1 MLPSSAKV
9 LLGRAVART
18 VAVSLLFVTL
28 CAARASVALDSPS
41 AAPPAVGPRLELM
54 TGTIAG
60 ANVNAPP
67 RPVRAFLGIPYAAP
81 PIGALRWQAPQPIA
95 RWSGIRQATQF
106 APRCMQH
113 PNEKRP
119 ARASQMSEDC
129 LYLNVWAP
137 NPDTDAKR
145 PVLVYFHGGDLNDG
159 DASEIRYDGANLA
172 AIGVVTVT
180 VNYRLGVFG
189 FLALPS
195 SPSESSGDTAR
206 NYGLLDQVAALR
218 WVRENIAAF
227 GGDPANVTIAGD
239 FGGAVAVSAHMA
251 SPLSRGLFA
260 RAVGQ
265 SGGAFGRMAV
275 LSRAQAEQLALRFAA
290 QVGKSTLPQLR
301 ALSAE
306 QLLAAT
312 GSADDRKRF
321 FWPHVDGAFLTD
333 TPEAV
338 FASGGQT
345 QVPLLLGTRSRE
357 RHSVEVPNEA
367 DATPERWKL
376 ALERLFGDQ
385 AAQALSYYP
394 AGDRAQAM
402 RSAALLGTD
411 LTVGHAAWR
420 WMSLHR
426 QTGNGSPVYFYLY
439 ERMPTS
445 SEGASE
451 REEAAAAAPSSDDD
465 TLGNLNLLP
474 HPGWG
479 ADDYRASS
487 ALLRYMIRFVKTGD
501 PSGPRDH
508 SLGYLSALS
517 LGWPERLPAWPAVR
531 EERGAIARQRIDVE
545 PKTIWDPSAARHDF
559 IQRAIA
565 AQASKEA
572 S

>member
-1 MLPSSAKV
+1 MLRSSVK
-9 LLGRAVART
+9 
-18 VAVSLLFVTL
+18 VSLARVVAFAVTVPLFVVTWTS
-28 CAARASVALDSPS
+28 AARASTVNASPL
-41 AAPPAVGPRLELM
+41 AAPVAASPRIELT
-54 TGTIAG
+54 TGAISGTRMQA
-60 ANVNAPP
+60 P
-67 RPVRAFLGIPYAAP
+67 RPVHAFLGIPYAAP
-81 PIGALRWQAPQPIA
+81 PIGSLRWQAPKPIA
-95 RWSGIRQATQF
+95 RWSGIRQATRF

-119 ARASQMSEDC
+119 ARASHMSEDC

-145 PVLVYFHGGDLNDG
+145 PVLVYFHGGDLNEG

-172 AIGVVTVT
+172 GIGVVTVT

-195 SPSESSGDTAR
+195 SPSESSSDSAR

-218 WVRENIAAF
+218 WVRENIASF

-265 SGGAFGRMAV
+265 SGGAFGRMAP
-275 LSRAQAEQLALRFAA
+275 LNRARAEQLALRFAA
-290 QVGKSTLPQLR
+290 RVGKSTLPLLR
-301 ALSAE
+301 AMSAE

-312 GSADDRKRF
+312 GSPSDRKFF

-333 TPEAV
+333 TPEAI

-357 RHSVEVPNEA
+357 RHSEDVPSEA

-385 AAQALSYYP
+385 ATQALSYYP
-394 AGDRAQAM
+394 GGDRAQAV
-402 RSAALLGTD
+402 RSATLLGTD

-445 SEGASE
+445 HEGASE

-487 ALLRYMIRFVKTGD
+487 VLLRYLIRFVKTGD
-501 PSGPRDH
+501 PSGPRDN

-517 LGWPERLPAWPAVR
+517 LGWPKRLPAWPAVR

-545 PKTIWDPSAARHDF
+545 PQTIWDPSAARHDF